1 MGFASGYLSNRV
13 LFDPKIKADP
23 NKNTCLIVIIPAC
36 NEPDLVL
43 TLDSLAKCNKPPCGV
58 EVIINLNTS
67 ANSTEA
73 EILQNIK
80 TEQDIRSWNSLNKAD
95 FQLYCISS
103 KGDSF
108 KTWGAGMAR
117 KVAMDEALSRFNK
130 LNRKEGVI
138 VSLDADCTVSDNY
151 LSSLYSLFFDSKTV
165 NACSIYFEHPLTGLD
180 FKPENYKAITLYELH
195 LRYYYQALKYS
206 GFPYVFHTVGSAF
219 AVRAD
224 VYAKAGGMSKHQAGE
239 DFYFIQKTIPIGGY
253 SYLKSACVYPSP
265 RVSDRVPFGTG
276 PAVKEILRNNN
287 SLLLSYNL
295 DAFLSLSSLLYSVK
309 DLYRADGNKLM
320 VLEKNYK
327 NSIREFLEKDN
338 WHKKINEI
346 NSNTAS
352 QEAFVKRFYSWFNMF
367 KVVKFLNYV
376 HQEGIFKK
384 LEVNVVAGILLG
396 KLGYDSKNLG
406 PKEMVELYRNIEQS

>member
-1 MGFASGYLSNRV
+1 MGFASEYLSCRV
-13 LFDPKIKADP
+13 LFDPKIKADSY
-23 NKNTCLIVIIPAC
+23 KDTYLIVIIPAC

-43 TLDSLAKCNKPPCGV
+43 TLDSLAKCSKPTCGV
-58 EVIINLNTS
+58 EVIVHLNTS
-67 ANSTEA
+67 ANSSEA
-73 EILQNIK
+73 ELLQNTK
-80 TEQDIRSWNSLNKAD
+80 TEKDIRSWNNLNKPE
-95 FQLYCISS
+95 FRLFCISS

-117 KVAMDEALSRFNK
+117 KVAMDEALTRFNK
-130 LNRKEGVI
+130 LNRKDGVI

-151 LSSLYSLFFDSKTV
+151 LTSLYSLFFDNKTV
-165 NACSIYFEHPLTGLD
+165 NACSVYFEHPLSGSE
-180 FKPENYKAITLYELH
+180 FKPENYKAVTLYELY
-195 LRYYYQALKYS
+195 LRYYYQALNYS
-206 GFPYVFHTVGSAF
+206 GFPSVFHTVGSAF

-276 PAVKEILRNNN
+276 PAIKEIVKNGGN
-287 SLLLSYNL
+287 LLLSYNL
-295 DAFLSLSSLLYSVK
+295 DAFLALRSLLYSVK
-309 DLYRADGNKLM
+309 ELYRADSDKLAA
-320 VLEKNYK
+320 LEKSYK
-327 NSIREFLEKDN
+327 SSIREFLVKDS
-338 WHKKINEI
+338 WHKKISEI

-352 QEAFVKRFYSWFNMF
+352 EEAFVKRFYSWFNMF

-384 LEVNVVAGILLG
+384 LEINVVAGKLLG
-396 KLGYDSKNLG
+396 ELGYDSKDLS
-406 PKEMVELYRNIEQS
+406 PKEMLELYRSIEQS